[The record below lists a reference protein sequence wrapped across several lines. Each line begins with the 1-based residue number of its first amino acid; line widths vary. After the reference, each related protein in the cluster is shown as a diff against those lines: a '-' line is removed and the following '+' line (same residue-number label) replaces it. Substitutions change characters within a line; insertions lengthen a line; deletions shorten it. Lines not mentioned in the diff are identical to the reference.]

1 MKRIISFWH
10 FAAPWEKEKNPHSL
24 ISPWEIN
31 GWNAGGGKKPQIDPC
46 CFNQGNVS
54 AHICPCPFT
63 LYLSGEHRAPHCFLR
78 FNTGF
83 TPDWLLTLQRSF
95 TQQREGSSVAVSSL
109 FCSWAFAMISEKR
122 YWGVLLW
129 QRRMELRWIVAL
141 CQGLSLRV
149 SRVCLLRVNHAYQ
162 LTVSL

>member
-63 LYLSGEHRAPHCFLR
+63 SLLWYDVPVWRTPGTSLFLVLQHWLHSRLTINIAEKLHPAEGRFIRGCFFTVL
-78 FNTGF
+78 FLGF
-83 TPDWLLTLQRSF
+83 CYDIWKKVLGCVTMATPDGAPLDC
-95 TQQREGSSVAVSSL
+95 GS
-109 FCSWAFAMISEKR
+109 
-122 YWGVLLW
+122 
-129 QRRMELRWIVAL
+129 
-141 CQGLSLRV
+141 V
-149 SRVCLLRVNHAYQ
+149 SRSKPPCKQ
-162 LTVSL
+162 SMLTAC